1 MALFFLN
8 QHIKNDWK
16 IKDFLYTRKWI
27 MVQIWI
33 CITRSATENRNK
45 VQFKHLI
52 QVLGTN
58 IVFKHTTLLK
68 LLTYI
73 LPFNLYSN

>member
-1 MALFFLN
+1 
-8 QHIKNDWK
+8 
-16 IKDFLYTRKWI
+16 

-52 QVLGTN
+52 QVLGTD